1 MLAVIT
7 PFPDAAPSVQFVQ
20 QPVQVEASQL
30 QQPQSVST
38 YQQVQV
44 QAPQLQDDAAHQPAQ
59 VQGSQ
64 LQQLQGVC
72 AHQQLQVPAPQ
83 LQGIGAHSFE
93 QQADIVLHPDVAEF
107 GLLAWERLDEII
119 EAGYRYAMKELPV
132 HEDKL
137 KSVL

>member
-1 MLAVIT
+1 MYAGDVTIPLSGAAVRLR
-7 PFPDAAPSVQFVQ
+7 A
-20 QPVQVEASQL
+20 
-30 QQPQSVST
+30 
-38 YQQVQV
+38 
-44 QAPQLQDDAAHQPAQ
+44 
-59 VQGSQ
+59 GS
-64 LQQLQGVC
+64 GVVVTVVLVLS
-72 AHQQLQVPAPQ
+72 AKRL
-83 LQGIGAHSFE
+83 E